1 VTPATHERTFYP
13 YVVDVPIYALNDGTE
28 VRIRPIR
35 ADDGERLQAS
45 HARLSPE
52 SRYRRFLAA
61 KPELTTADARYLAEL
76 DGCDHFALVAT
87 LDDEEGSIIA
97 VTRFIRIPG
106 DPHVAE
112 FAIVVGDA
120 YQGQGLATE
129 MTAQLAR
136 AAARR
141 GITRFRA
148 SILADNLAVRR
159 LLEGLAEGPP
169 RELRTGSTSELEIDL
184 PCREVLRHPEA
195 RRTAA
200 LR

>member
-1 VTPATHERTFYP
+1 
-13 YVVDVPIYALNDGTE
+13 VDVPIYALNDGTE

-35 ADDGERLQAS
+35 ADDSGRLRAS

-52 SRYRRFLAA
+52 SRYRRFLGP
-61 KPELTTADARYLAEL
+61 KPELTRADARYLAEL

-87 LDDEEGSIIA
+87 LDDEEGSIVA

-106 DPHVAE
+106 EPNLAE

-129 MTAQLAR
+129 MTAQLVR

-148 SILADNLAVRR
+148 SILTDNLPARR
-159 LLEGLAEGPP
+159 LLVGLAEGAP
-169 RELRTGSTSELEIDL
+169 RERRAGSTSELEIDL
-184 PCREVLRHPEA
+184 PCHEVLRHPEA
-195 RRTAA
+195 RRTVA

>member
-1 VTPATHERTFYP
+1 MAATHERVFYP
-13 YVVDVPIYALNDGTE
+13 YVVHVPIYALNDGTE

-35 ADDGERLQAS
+35 SDDGERLQAS

-61 KPELTTADARYLAEL
+61 KPQLTPADARYLVDL

-87 LDDEEGSIIA
+87 LDDEEGSIVA

-106 DPHVAE
+106 APDVAE

-148 SILADNLAVRR
+148 AILADNLPVRK
-159 LLEGLAEGPP
+159 LLVGLTDGVP
-169 RELRTGSTSELEIDL
+169 RELRTGSTSELEVDL
-184 PCREVLRHPEA
+184 PCSVVLAHPEA
-195 RRTAA
+195 RRTVA